1 MEYFSRIPGLYVPD
15 ASSHLPH
22 PQRSAK
28 PSEKPRLRQ
37 IPSAEDLE
45 TDSGSVGPLQD
56 DGLEHRESSHG
67 QQEARGQKGERQLT
81 GHMWG
86 GEGREERTLRHQP
99 TGKGETQGREV
110 LSCNPLIPPH

>member
-1 MEYFSRIPGLYVPD
+1 MQDNLAPTTTPHLTHCAKASLP
-15 ASSHLPH
+15 SSHLPH

-67 QQEARGQKGERQLT
+67 QQEARGPVPLQQ
-81 GHMWG
+81 
-86 GEGREERTLRHQP
+86 HQQVWSGP
-99 TGKGETQGREV
+99 GASWKVESGDSGAW
-110 LSCNPLIPPH
+110 